1 MSSTLSTMKSAMRD
15 ISPIL
20 LGVIPFGL
28 ICGAV
33 GVGAGMPE
41 WGAIGFSTIIFAGAS
56 QLAAIQ
62 LMADHASIAVIILTG
77 LVINAR
83 FFMYSASIAPHFKG
97 VSPLKKA
104 GIAYLLTDQ
113 AYAISITRYARPDG
127 QAVAKIPYYL
137 GAGLLMWVGFNST
150 TVLGAYLGSFIP
162 ASWNLDFAV
171 PLTFTALIIPAVKD
185 RPTLLSAVVAGFVS
199 LVADPLP
206 YNLGLMTAAVA
217 GIVAGYAFER
227 RQANG

>member
-1 MSSTLSTMKSAMRD
+1 MKHRLPTFFAAMRD
-15 ISPIL
+15 TCPIL
-20 LGVIPFGL
+20 LGVIPFGV

-33 GVGAGMPE
+33 GVGVGMPE
-41 WGAIGFSTIIFAGAS
+41 WGAIGFSAIIFAGAS
-56 QLAAIQ
+56 QLVALQ
-62 LMADHASIAVIILTG
+62 LMGDHASLAVIILTG

-97 VSPLKKA
+97 ISPLKKA
-104 GIAYLLTDQ
+104 GLAYLLTDQ
-113 AYAISITRYARPDG
+113 AFAMSTSRFTNQHGDS
-127 QAVAKIPYYL
+127 VDKIAYYL
-137 GAGLLMWVGFNST
+137 GTGSLMWIIFNAT
-150 TVLGAYLGSFIP
+150 TVLGAYLGSVIP

-185 RPTLLSAVVAGFVS
+185 KPALFSAVVAGFVS

-217 GIVAGYAFER
+217 GIVAGYMLER
-227 RQANG
+227 KQANG